1 MSLFPG
7 IMVNPASIGD
17 IKTVIGLILERGR
30 RSSDVPKK
38 KGEGRSYSTKVSVY
52 SFKRIRNHFD
62 ERNGIMDKSANTRN
76 CINNVTT
83 IAFGTSATASYWP
96 EIRKGGLRQNQLC
109 CISRTRLFQNQDKIN
124 FVQSSIYPATPPP
137 MRADTVQIM
146 IHETL
151 PKTKPQLRKA

>member
-1 MSLFPG
+1 MFP
-7 IMVNPASIGD
+7 
-17 IKTVIGLILERGR
+17 
-30 RSSDVPKK
+30 K

-96 EIRKGGLRQNQLC
+96 EIREGGLRQNQLC
-109 CISRTRLFQNQDKIN
+109 CISRTRLFQNQDKIDL
-124 FVQSSIYPATPPP
+124 VQSSISNNTATCES
-137 MRADTVQIM
+137 RYC
-146 IHETL
+146 
-151 PKTKPQLRKA
+151 PKERSMKHCHRQNESFEKPKCYGMYCT